1 MLIIRICLSECLIL
15 VTILIV
21 LISWCCIRI
30 IYGSNDEPKCETRR
44 WKMHW
49 NDHSN
54 KEKGE
59 NHMGRD
65 RGKSRLILHQS
76 YRGCCFFYC
85 CLSLFR
91 LSFLLFFSLVLL
103 LFFHFGFHL
112 FYIQFHTRT
121 GSNRRWPSTMRSR
134 DALNFV
140 ISQVKKV
147 NAILDYQPNHIHQS
161 GITWITC
168 ML

>member
-1 MLIIRICLSECLIL
+1 MPVHSAPHSHDLTKVRSIFAFSLHAHHPNMFVECLIL

-44 WKMHW
+44 WKMHR

-76 YRGCCFFYC
+76 YRGCCFFYR

-103 LFFHFGFHL
+103 LFFFL
-112 FYIQFHTRT
+112 RT
-121 GSNRRWPSTMRSR
+121 ILVFIYSIYSSTHVRVLIDGGHRRWDRVMHWT
-134 DALNFV
+134 L
-140 ISQVKKV
+140 
-147 NAILDYQPNHIHQS
+147 
-161 GITWITC
+161 
-168 ML
+168 

>member
-1 MLIIRICLSECLIL
+1 MPVHSAPHSHDLTKVRSIFAFSLHAHHPNMFVECLIL

-21 LISWCCIRI
+21 LISRCCIRI

-44 WKMHW
+44 WKMHR

-76 YRGCCFFYC
+76 YRGCCCFF
-85 CLSLFR
+85 
-91 LSFLLFFSLVLL
+91 LL
-103 LFFHFGFHL
+103 LFISLSFVIFAL
-112 FYIQFHTRT
+112 FLARAASFFFLRT
-121 GSNRRWPSTMRSR
+121 ILVFIYSIYSSTHVRVLIDGGHRRWDRVMHWT
-134 DALNFV
+134 L
-140 ISQVKKV
+140 
-147 NAILDYQPNHIHQS
+147 
-161 GITWITC
+161 
-168 ML
+168 